1 LSPGAIVVGESA
13 ARDPEAKV
21 PAGWVPTSGK
31 RYGDTRVTFHEVLS
45 VPGGPDSE
53 TVKGV

>member
-1 LSPGAIVVGESA
+1 
-13 ARDPEAKV
+13 V